1 MKVLLVDDSKLARMA
16 MTKALNL
23 ARPDWSR
30 VEAANA
36 EEAVAQVKSALPDI
50 AVVDFNMPGT
60 DGLALAGEVSALRPQ
75 MPIAI
80 ISANFQQEIV
90 DRARA
95 IGAAFLPKP
104 VTDLALEEF
113 LSDAEQKLKRT

>member
-16 MTKALNL
+16 MARVLNVV
-23 ARPDWSR
+23 RPGWSR
-30 VEAANA
+30 VEASSA
-36 EEAVAQVKSALPDI
+36 EEALAQLTSALPDI

-60 DGLALAGEVSALRPQ
+60 DGLTLAGEVSALRPR

-104 VTDLALEEF
+104 ITDQALLEF
-113 LSDAEQKLKRT
+113 LSNAEQRLKEA